1 MQTLGLT
8 GLPEREFKAVD
19 AACESFFI
27 HAFCQDLFQRAAVYF
42 KDLFLVG
49 RLHVSENDD
58 VEGLCDAVHD
68 GKLYVLSQPLFKDG
82 AL

>member
-19 AACESFFI
+19 AACESIFI
-27 HAFCQDLFQRAAVYF
+27 HAFRQNLFQRAAVYF

-49 RLHVSENDD
+49 RLHVSENDH

-68 GKLYVLSQPLFKDG
+68 GELHVLSKSLFKDG